1 MKDIPQQSG
10 LYKWYVEEDVFKEL
24 LEKLCGKYEELNKNI
39 DLDINENKIAVY
51 VGIAVRESVRNRL
64 NWHIN
69 DNHSPS
75 RIKSGYLSTLRKSI
89 AACHKWKLNDSDT
102 ERKVNDF
109 IDDCWIDY
117 ETDFDSEKNPEITIK
132 EKEKKYLK
140 EKLYILNIRD
150 NNYEHSMRKVITS
163 KLRKLRKEIKN

>member
-1 MKDIPQQSG
+1 MKDIPQQPG

-24 LEKLCGKYEELNKNI
+24 LEKLCGNYEELNKNI

-51 VGIAVRESVRNRL
+51 VGIAVRESVRNCL